1 MCIFILIISKGV
13 IYISE
18 ENVKSILELIED
30 LVLNSPKIPVFN
42 KLIIDED
49 KLFGLL
55 DELNKNLP
63 AEMTE
68 SKLIVENKERILAEA
83 DQKYAELLNSA
94 ESKSNEI
101 LSSSE
106 LKSKELVS
114 NAEIRSKDLLTQ
126 AEIKSKDLVV
136 SAETKAKLLVSESEI
151 IKKALVEVNSIKYEA
166 TKEIDSKN
174 NEVYGYAET
183 VLEKLEEQLS
193 DAISVI
199 RNGRES
205 LSQS

>member
-106 LKSKELVS
+106 LTSKELVS

>member
-1 MCIFILIISKGV
+1 M

>member
-1 MCIFILIISKGV
+1 LCIFILIISKGV